1 MGQGYIKLAR
11 CLLEKPLFQNEKLLK
26 VWIWCLLKASHKGYE
41 QLIGLKKIQLE
52 SGQFIFGREK
62 AAQELN
68 MPQSTVWRLMQ
79 FLKDNESLD
88 IKTNNKYSL
97 VTLINWTLY
106 QVEPEKTD
114 SKMDSKRTTDGQ
126 QMDTNKNVKNDKNDY
141 ILCYTSN
148 EKLIE
153 AIKEFT
159 KMRNKIK
166 KPMTDRAL
174 TMMLNKL
181 DKFSTDDNEKI
192 KILNQSILKCWQD
205 IYEIDKDGDKH
216 GKRLYGNGK
225 QKAGRNPSEVDWAAD
240 GDL

>member
-1 MGQGYIKLAR
+1 MAQGYIKLAR
-11 CLLEKPLFQNEKLLK
+11 CLLENQLFQNEKLLK

-41 QLIGLKKIQLE
+41 QLVGLKKIQLE

-97 VTLINWTLY
+97 VTLVNWSLY
-106 QVEPEKTD
+106 QVEPEKLD
-114 SKMDSKRTTDGQ
+114 NKMDSRWTTDGQ

-148 EKLIE
+148 GALIE
-153 AIKEFT
+153 AIKEFI

-166 KPMTDRAL
+166 KPLTDRAL

-181 DKFSTDDNEKI
+181 DKLATTDEEKTE
-192 KILNQSILKCWQD
+192 ILNQSILKCWQD
-205 IYEIDKDGDKH
+205 IYKIGGDD
-216 GKRLYGNGK
+216 YGNRVPRVRQ
-225 QKAGRNPSEVDWAAD
+225 QKAGRNPSEVDWSKD